1 MPHNQNTKT
10 VYLSI
15 IQTRLQR
22 YKKRAAP
29 VTPYLRENREFDIYQ
44 DSTPYNSVCRYT
56 HIMAKNSQNLVR
68 LRGYTIFVETK
79 NHVMKH
85 ARTLAVMLAAAAT
98 LSYATAQEKSDDTP
112 LNTPA
117 RYLFPDDYM
126 ADPSAHVF
134 EGKLYIYPS
143 HDWESGVTDP
153 TDGNHFNMRDYHVF
167 STKDPEKGKVTDH
180 GVVLSLEE
188 IPWAGRQLWACDVAE
203 KDGKYYMYFPAKD
216 KNDIFRIGVAVADK
230 PYGPFKPQPHPM
242 RGSYSIDPAVLED
255 NGSYYI
261 YFGGLQGG
269 QLQRFRNNKAIECGT
284 IPGDNEE
291 ALPAR
296 VARLSDDM
304 LEFAEEPRPVVI
316 LDAEGNPLK
325 NGDPHRFFE
334 AAWVHK
340 YNGKYYFSYSTGT
353 THMLC
358 YAIGDNPYGPFTYQ
372 GVILTPVVG
381 WTTHH
386 SICQYKG
393 KWYLFFHDSTPS
405 GGHSHL
411 RSMKV
416 CELQYNPDGT
426 IRTIAG
432 EPR

>member
-1 MPHNQNTKT
+1 
-10 VYLSI
+10 
-15 IQTRLQR
+15 
-22 YKKRAAP
+22 
-29 VTPYLRENREFDIYQ
+29 
-44 DSTPYNSVCRYT
+44 
-56 HIMAKNSQNLVR
+56 
-68 LRGYTIFVETK
+68 
-79 NHVMKH
+79 MKH

-269 QLQRFRNNKAIECGT
+269 QLQRFRDNKAIECGT
-284 IPGDNEE
+284 IPGKDEE

-304 LEFAEEPRPVVI
+304 LEFAEEPRPSSFSMPK
-316 LDAEGNPLK
+316 ANPLK